1 MIGSIFGMTGSRR
14 ALQRRDMVFND
25 REMIVQHNG
34 AARKAAR
41 HVACNYCTSVRK
53 SRLGDCENRL
63 VFSERFFD
71 PRLNFGSASISLA
84 FVFDDCVGGKTGD
97 EVGAV
102 LRIHGFDK
110 SGGERAEWDVHGNEG
125 V

>member
-1 MIGSIFGMTGSRR
+1 MIGSIFGMTGLRC
-14 ALQRRDMVFND
+14 ALQRGDMVFND

-34 AARKAAR
+34 AAWKAAR
-41 HVACNYCTSVRK
+41 HGASNDCTRIRK

-63 VFSERFFD
+63 VISERFFD
-71 PRLNFGSASISLA
+71 PRLNLGSASISLA

-97 EVGAV
+97 EVSAV
-102 LRIHGFDK
+102 LRVHGFDK